1 MSRIALR
8 LRPLRP
14 IEPFAAAIAEEI
26 FHDAIFERTKAD
38 HCDPRAGCEPS
49 RQNAQPLLK
58 RTEFVVHFHAQRLKS
73 LRRRMTT
80 SVATND
86 FFNRTRERQRFT
98 KRRRLARLHDYAR
111 DPARSRLLAQVAE
124 QLCELFLAVIVN
136 DVRSRGRLVPWIHPH
151 IERTVAHHAETALG
165 IFELA
170 RRHAKIDERAADRGN
185 PAFASCSRAYSIA
198 SGS

>member
-1 MSRIALR
+1 MKPYHGHCRDRFAPR
-8 LRPLRP
+8 L
-14 IEPFAAAIAEEI
+14 EDAE
-26 FHDAIFERTKAD
+26 T
-38 HCDPRAGCEPS
+38 
-49 RQNAQPLLK
+49 LLK

-136 DVRSRGRLVPWIHPH
+136 DVRSLGRLVPWIHPH

-185 PAFASCSRAYSIA
+185 PEFVERKSTRLNSSHLVISYAVF
-198 SGS
+198 